1 MVQQQASASKN
12 MGRDFYPIQHYVLR
26 LRNRLSSDFDFL
38 VNERMVSSSCLALWQ
53 APRTIECYEDVL
65 FRIVESFKI
74 LNADTDTAISNF
86 ITIQQTICNVNSLS
100 VQVFLH
106 PCVNAVNITMYSTG
120 TDYYTTVVRDATG
133 RGPYTLFGMVGAKN
147 YDGQHIP
154 VGKYMLGNNSSWFRQ
169 QDPSTHYCCEGMLH
183 KNWNVDS

>member
-1 MVQQQASASKN
+1 MRIVNYNLRRPIVGINAEALWLVSATKQAVNGTTTNVGFKKYGKGFLYNSTLCNSNAESI
-12 MGRDFYPIQHYVLR
+12 R
-26 LRNRLSSDFDFL
+26 SDFDFL
-38 VNERMVSSSCLALWQ
+38 VNERMVSTSCLVLLQ

-65 FRIVESFKI
+65 FHIVESFKI

-106 PCVNAVNITMYSTG
+106 PCVNAVNITLYSTG
-120 TDYYTTVVRDATG
+120 TDYYTTVVRDATV

-147 YDGQHIP
+147 
-154 VGKYMLGNNSSWFRQ
+154 
-169 QDPSTHYCCEGMLH
+169 
-183 KNWNVDS
+183 